1 MSMFRR
7 AEVDVN
13 VNLSAEVTYS
23 LRVLGLAPGATAADV
38 RSAFRRLARTCHPDV
53 TGRQGSYRFQ
63 EITGAYTLL
72 KGLPAEE
79 LKRCP
84 FGASVRQPAR
94 RPWPDPLAWYRR
106 RAERA
111 QAEAEAVREAERRE
125 EERRSRMRD
134 ERVGRVLDRYERALS
149 AHWAQV
155 EAAADRGFLG
165 ELLVRLASPVAAVRY
180 LALGRLGTLANR
192 EEVLRAVGEL
202 LRRHEID
209 DRTARLVAGLPLR
222 PECRRRLAEESA
234 CRAGDMPDLLLSALL
249 GLRMGIEPDP
259 GLMDRYL
266 GRAKAGGAALLLRYW
281 PGGVSP
287 SDKVL
292 LRLLDQ
298 DDERVLVP
306 LLCAMKQ
313 RFPMAAHR
321 FRERLEALWE
331 HPSPAVRVW
340 SRVLTRRNE
349 G

>member
-1 MSMFRR
+1 M
-7 AEVDVN
+7 N
-13 VNLSAEVTYS
+13 VNHSAEVAYS

-53 TGRQGSYRFQ
+53 TGRQGSFRFQ
-63 EITGAYTLL
+63 EITGAYTFL
-72 KGLPAEE
+72 KGLSAED

-84 FGASVRQPAR
+84 SGTSVRQPAR
-94 RPWPDPLAWYRR
+94 RPWPDPFAWYRR

-111 QAEAEAVREAERRE
+111 QAEAKAVREAERRE

-134 ERVGRVLDRYERALS
+134 ERVGRILERYERALS
-149 AHWAQV
+149 EHWAQV
-155 EAAADRGFLG
+155 EEEADRGFLG
-165 ELLVRLASPVAAVRY
+165 ELLVRLASPVAAVRH

-222 PECRRRLAEESA
+222 AECRRRLAEGLA
-234 CRAGDMPDLLLSALL
+234 CRAGDMPDPLLSALL
-249 GLRMGIEPDP
+249 GLRTGLEPDL

-266 GRAKAGGAALLLRYW
+266 GQAKAGGAALLLRYW
-281 PGGVSP
+281 PGVPP

-292 LRLLDQ
+292 LRLLTQ
-298 DDERVLVP
+298 DDERVLIP

-313 RFPMAAHR
+313 RFPTAARQFH
-321 FRERLEALWE
+321 EQLEALLE
-331 HPSPAVRVW
+331 HPSSAVRVW
-340 SRVLTRRNE
+340 SRALLTRRN
-349 G
+349 GG